1 MLVVMVAGLFM
12 FQGCSTV
19 RDIPDEDL
27 ARGIRTAAR
36 GAAQYGLG
44 YVLNKE
50 PAKAAAVADGARLAV
65 KALRENVIPA
75 LSGSSTQEV
84 LRSAVET
91 ALDELSKKLTPSVVL
106 AVQLALDVVAANVTL
121 PVNPADRLSD
131 RTKGALLALF
141 QGLADGLE
149 AGASLAPVRDTPPA
163 KLFWP
168 KN

>member
-1 MLVVMVAGLFM
+1 
-12 FQGCSTV
+12 
-19 RDIPDEDL
+19 
-27 ARGIRTAAR
+27 
-36 GAAQYGLG
+36 
-44 YVLNKE
+44 
-50 PAKAAAVADGARLAV
+50 
-65 KALRENVIPA
+65 
-75 LSGSSTQEV
+75 
-84 LRSAVET
+84 VET
-91 ALDELSKKLTPSVVL
+91 ALDELTKKLTPSVVL